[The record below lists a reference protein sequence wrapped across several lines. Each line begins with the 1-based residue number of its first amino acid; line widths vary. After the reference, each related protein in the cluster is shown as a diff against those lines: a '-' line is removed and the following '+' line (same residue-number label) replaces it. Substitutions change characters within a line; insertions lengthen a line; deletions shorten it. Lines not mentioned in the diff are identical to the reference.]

1 MAILYGTTSEGNTL
15 PVQVNASGQLVAA
28 GQDGIQGVPGEKGD
42 KGDPG
47 PAGPPGKDGAD
58 GADGTNGVAESMG
71 SWTPVFSSTTDGVA
85 IIDDGN
91 TQGRWY
97 RVGHLITYWF
107 QMRTDS
113 VTITNPRGALQIT
126 GMPFR
131 LLSTGGSPY
140 RHGPAGSFQCDGFR
154 NQEYTDCFPRLAND
168 GTGLLVRQRTF
179 PDDIA
184 VPFSALDETNPEFNS
199 YSGFFQGLDANIN
212 LPTTMPNFDLNLGE

>member
-1 MAILYGTTSEGNTL
+1 MAILFGTTSDGTTL
-15 PVQVNASGQLVAA
+15 PVQVNALGQLVAQ
-28 GQDGIQGVPGEKGD
+28 GMDGAQGPEGPQGEQGPDGPKGD

-47 PAGPPGKDGAD
+47 EP

-71 SWTPVFSSTTDGVA
+71 SWSPVFSSTTDGVA
-85 IIDDGN
+85 VIDDGN

-97 RVGHLITYWF
+97 RVGHLLTYWF
-107 QMRTDS
+107 QMRTES
-113 VTITNPRGALQIT
+113 VLITNPRGALQIT
-126 GMPFR
+126 GLPFR

-140 RHGPAGSFQCDGFR
+140 RHGPTGSFQCDGFKD
-154 NQEYTDCFPRLAND
+154 QEYTACFPRLSND

-184 VPFSALDETNPEFNS
+184 VPFSALSESNPDFNS

-212 LPTTMPNFDLNLGE
+212 LPSTMPELSSGLTA